1 MRTRE
6 NVIWQDGLLDEK
18 IEEKVCKYLESK
30 HPEYRSIKEQI
41 RVLLSQN
48 PKIKEVLGLDGEMAL
63 TVEEH
68 EALNRVLQLE
78 NKKNLIEREYY
89 FYMGQA
95 MGFSYKIMLSE
106 LRRALEDSDRDR
118 SVAHVLEMIM
128 DSRLDDLEEKLKAE
142 SQEYSNALEEV
153 YHQEESFY
161 NMNLPKEKR
170 VQVDRYITAV
180 NQRWILYAEAL
191 YTAGMRDAKDLCQ
204 LVLRL

>member
-1 MRTRE
+1 MRTRG
-6 NVIWQDGLLDEK
+6 NIIWQDGLLDEK

-128 DSRLDDLEEKLKAE
+128 DSRLDDLEEKLKVE
-142 SQEYSNALEEV
+142 SQEYSNALEKV
-153 YHQEESFY
+153 SRQEENFY

-170 VQVDRYITAV
+170 VQVDRYVTAV

-191 YTAGMRDAKDLCQ
+191 YTAGMRDMLALIEG
-204 LVLRL
+204 

>member
-41 RVLLSQN
+41 RVLLQQN
-48 PKIKEVLGLDGEMAL
+48 PKIREILGLDGEMAL
-63 TVEEH
+63 TVPEH
-68 EALNRVLQLE
+68 KALNKVLQLE

-95 MGFSYKIMLSE
+95 MGFSYKAMLAE
-106 LRRALEDSDRDR
+106 MRRALEDSSRDR
-118 SVAHVLEMIM
+118 AVDQVLEMIM

-142 SQEYSNALEEV
+142 NREYSNALEEV
-153 YHQEESFY
+153 SRQEEILY

-170 VQVDRYITAV
+170 VQVDRYVTAV
-180 NQRWILYAEAL
+180 NQRWIVYAEAL
-191 YTAGMRDAKDLCQ
+191 YTAGMRDILALIEG
-204 LVLRL
+204 

>member
-180 NQRWILYAEAL
+180 NQRGILYAEAL
-191 YTAGMRDAKDLCQ
+191 YTAGMRDMLALKVQ
-204 LVLRL
+204 

>member
-180 NQRWILYAEAL
+180 IQRWILYAEAL
-191 YTAGMRDAKDLCQ
+191 YTAGMRDMLALKVQ
-204 LVLRL
+204 

>member
-78 NKKNLIEREYY
+78 NKKSLIEREYY

-191 YTAGMRDAKDLCQ
+191 YTAGMRDMLALKVQ
-204 LVLRL
+204 

>member
-6 NVIWQDGLLDEK
+6 NVIWREGMLDEK

-30 HPEYRSIKEQI
+30 QPEYRSIKAQI
-41 RVLLSQN
+41 RVLLRQN
-48 PKIKEVLGLDGEMAL
+48 PKIREVLGLDGEMAL
-63 TVEEH
+63 TIPEH
-68 EALNRVLQLE
+68 EALNKVLQLE

-95 MGFSYKIMLSE
+95 MGFSYKAMLVE
-106 LRRALEDSDRDR
+106 MRRALEDSARNRD
-118 SVAHVLEMIM
+118 VDQVLEMIM
-128 DSRLDDLEEKLKAE
+128 DSRLEALEEKLKAE

-153 YHQEESFY
+153 SRQEESFY

-170 VQVDRYITAV
+170 VQVDRYVTAV

-191 YTAGMRDAKDLCQ
+191 YTAGMRDMLA
-204 LVLRL
+204 LVEG

>member
-1 MRTRE
+1 MYEE
-6 NVIWQDGLLDEK
+6 NQKLK
-18 IEEKVCKYLESK
+18 
-30 HPEYRSIKEQI
+30 
-41 RVLLSQN
+41 
-48 PKIKEVLGLDGEMAL
+48 
-63 TVEEH
+63 T
-68 EALNRVLQLE
+68 
-78 NKKNLIEREYY
+78 
-89 FYMGQA
+89 
-95 MGFSYKIMLSE
+95 
-106 LRRALEDSDRDR
+106 LEDSDRDR

-191 YTAGMRDAKDLCQ
+191 YTAGMRDMLALKVQ
-204 LVLRL
+204 

>member
-1 MRTRE
+1 MGTRE

-41 RVLLSQN
+41 RVLLQQN
-48 PKIKEVLGLDGEMAL
+48 PKIREILGLDGEMAL
-63 TVEEH
+63 TVPEH
-68 EALNRVLQLE
+68 KALNKVLQLE

-95 MGFSYKIMLSE
+95 MGFSYKAMLAAM
-106 LRRALEDSDRDR
+106 RRALEDSSRDR
-118 SVAHVLEMIM
+118 AVDQVLEMIM

-142 SQEYSNALEEV
+142 NREYSNALEEV
-153 YHQEESFY
+153 SRQEESFY
-161 NMNLPKEKR
+161 NMDLSKEKR
-170 VQVDRYITAV
+170 VQVDRYVTAV

-191 YTAGMRDAKDLCQ
+191 YTAGMRDMLALIEG
-204 LVLRL
+204 

>member
-6 NVIWQDGLLDEK
+6 NIIWQDGLLDEK

-48 PKIKEVLGLDGEMAL
+48 PKIKEVLGLDGKMAL

-128 DSRLDDLEEKLKAE
+128 DSRLDDLEEKLKVE
-142 SQEYSNALEEV
+142 SQEYSNALEKV
-153 YHQEESFY
+153 SRQEENFY

-170 VQVDRYITAV
+170 VQVDRYVTAV

-191 YTAGMRDAKDLCQ
+191 YTAGMRDMLALIEG
-204 LVLRL
+204 

>member
-30 HPEYRSIKEQI
+30 HPEYRSIKDQI

-191 YTAGMRDAKDLCQ
+191 YTAGMRDMLALKVQ
-204 LVLRL
+204 

>member
-191 YTAGMRDAKDLCQ
+191 YTAGMRDMLALKVQ
-204 LVLRL
+204 

>member
-1 MRTRE
+1 MGTRE

-41 RVLLSQN
+41 RVLLQQN
-48 PKIKEVLGLDGEMAL
+48 PKIREILGLDGEMAL
-63 TVEEH
+63 TVPEH
-68 EALNRVLQLE
+68 KALNKVLQLE

-95 MGFSYKIMLSE
+95 MGFSYRAMLAE
-106 LRRALEDSDRDR
+106 MRRALEDSPRDRD
-118 SVAHVLEMIM
+118 VDHVLEMIM

-153 YHQEESFY
+153 SCQEERFY

-170 VQVDRYITAV
+170 IQVDRYVTAV
-180 NQRWILYAEAL
+180 NQRWILYAESL
-191 YTAGMRDAKDLCQ
+191 YTAGLRDMLALIE
-204 LVLRL
+204 R

>member
-1 MRTRE
+1 M
-6 NVIWQDGLLDEK
+6 
-18 IEEKVCKYLESK
+18 
-30 HPEYRSIKEQI
+30 
-41 RVLLSQN
+41 LLSQN

-128 DSRLDDLEEKLKAE
+128 DSRCL
-142 SQEYSNALEEV
+142 
-153 YHQEESFY
+153 
-161 NMNLPKEKR
+161 
-170 VQVDRYITAV
+170 
-180 NQRWILYAEAL
+180 L
-191 YTAGMRDAKDLCQ
+191 YTS
-204 LVLRL
+204 

>member
-1 MRTRE
+1 MRTME

-191 YTAGMRDAKDLCQ
+191 YTAGMRDMLALKVQ
-204 LVLRL
+204 

>member
-161 NMNLPKEKR
+161 NINLPKEKR

-191 YTAGMRDAKDLCQ
+191 YTAGMRDMLALKVQ
-204 LVLRL
+204 

>member
-1 MRTRE
+1 METKE

-30 HPEYRSIKEQI
+30 QPEYRSIKKQI
-41 RVLLSQN
+41 KVLLQQHPVIREIFELDEN
-48 PKIKEVLGLDGEMAL
+48 VGLTAPER
-63 TVEEH
+63 
-68 EALNRVLQLE
+68 EALNKVLQLE
-78 NKKNLIEREYY
+78 NKKNLLEREYY

-95 MGFSYKIMLSE
+95 IGFSYKAMLAE
-106 LRRALEDSDRDR
+106 IKRALEDSPRDR
-118 SVAHVLEMIM
+118 GVNQVLEMIM

-153 YHQEESFY
+153 FRQEESFY

-170 VQVDRYITAV
+170 VQVDRYVTAV

-191 YTAGMRDAKDLCQ
+191 YTAGMRDILALIEG
-204 LVLRL
+204 

>member
-95 MGFSYKIMLSE
+95 MGLSYKIMLSE

-191 YTAGMRDAKDLCQ
+191 YTAGMRDMLALKVQ
-204 LVLRL
+204 

>member
-6 NVIWQDGLLDEK
+6 NVIWQDVLLDEK

-41 RVLLSQN
+41 RVLLQQN
-48 PKIKEVLGLDGEMAL
+48 PKIREILGLDGEMAL
-63 TVEEH
+63 TVPEH
-68 EALNRVLQLE
+68 KALNKVLQLE

-95 MGFSYKIMLSE
+95 MGFSYKAMLAE
-106 LRRALEDSDRDR
+106 MRRALEDSSRDR
-118 SVAHVLEMIM
+118 AVDQVLEMIM

-142 SQEYSNALEEV
+142 NREYSNALEEV
-153 YHQEESFY
+153 SRQEEILY

-170 VQVDRYITAV
+170 VQVDRYVTAV

-191 YTAGMRDAKDLCQ
+191 YTAGMRDILALIEG
-204 LVLRL
+204 

>member
-48 PKIKEVLGLDGEMAL
+48 PKIKEVLGLDGELAL

-191 YTAGMRDAKDLCQ
+191 YTAGMRDMLALKVQ
-204 LVLRL
+204 

>member
-1 MRTRE
+1 MGTRE

-41 RVLLSQN
+41 RVLLQQN
-48 PKIKEVLGLDGEMAL
+48 PKIREILGLDGEMAL
-63 TVEEH
+63 TVPEH
-68 EALNRVLQLE
+68 KALNKVLQLE

-95 MGFSYKIMLSE
+95 MGFSYKAMLAE
-106 LRRALEDSDRDR
+106 MRRALEDSSRDR
-118 SVAHVLEMIM
+118 AVDQVLEMIM

-142 SQEYSNALEEV
+142 NREYSNALEEV
-153 YHQEESFY
+153 SRQEEILY

-170 VQVDRYITAV
+170 VQVDRYVTAV

-191 YTAGMRDAKDLCQ
+191 YTAGMRDILALIEG
-204 LVLRL
+204 

>member
-6 NVIWQDGLLDEK
+6 NIIWQDGLLDEK
-18 IEEKVCKYLESK
+18 IAEKVCKYLESK

-128 DSRLDDLEEKLKAE
+128 DSRLDDLEEKLKVE
-142 SQEYSNALEEV
+142 SQEYSNALEKV
-153 YHQEESFY
+153 SRQEENFY

-170 VQVDRYITAV
+170 VQVDRYVTAV

-191 YTAGMRDAKDLCQ
+191 YTAGMRDMLALIEG
-204 LVLRL
+204 

>member
-63 TVEEH
+63 TVEKH

-191 YTAGMRDAKDLCQ
+191 YTAGMRDMLALKVQ
-204 LVLRL
+204 

>member
-95 MGFSYKIMLSE
+95 MGCSYKIMLSE

-191 YTAGMRDAKDLCQ
+191 YTAGMRDMLALKVQ
-204 LVLRL
+204 

>member
-18 IEEKVCKYLESK
+18 IEETVCKYLESK

-191 YTAGMRDAKDLCQ
+191 YTAGMRDMLALKVQ
-204 LVLRL
+204 

>member
-18 IEEKVCKYLESK
+18 IEEEVCKYLESK

-191 YTAGMRDAKDLCQ
+191 YTAGMRDMLALKVQ
-204 LVLRL
+204 

>member
-6 NVIWQDGLLDEK
+6 NIIWQDGLLDEK

-68 EALNRVLQLE
+68 GALNRVLQLE

-118 SVAHVLEMIM
+118 SVAYVLEMIM
-128 DSRLDDLEEKLKAE
+128 DSRLDDLEEKLKVE
-142 SQEYSNALEEV
+142 SREYSNALEEV
-153 YHQEESFY
+153 SRQEENFY

-170 VQVDRYITAV
+170 VQVDRYVTAV

-191 YTAGMRDAKDLCQ
+191 YTAGMRDMLALIEG
-204 LVLRL
+204 

>member
-30 HPEYRSIKEQI
+30 HPEYRSIKELI
-41 RVLLSQN
+41 RGLLSQN

-78 NKKNLIEREYY
+78 NKKNLIDREYF

-142 SQEYSNALEEV
+142 SQEYSIA
-153 YHQEESFY
+153 
-161 NMNLPKEKR
+161 
-170 VQVDRYITAV
+170 
-180 NQRWILYAEAL
+180 
-191 YTAGMRDAKDLCQ
+191 
-204 LVLRL
+204 

>member
-118 SVAHVLEMIM
+118 SVVHVLEMIM

-191 YTAGMRDAKDLCQ
+191 YTAGMRDMLALKVQ
-204 LVLRL
+204 